1 MTSNYFDRNKYNQIH
16 NAMYK
21 RFRIL
26 NSDRFSRVKKS
37 NPVKYNN
44 YQYFP
49 IESDNSKIRGRTI
62 YLATQ
67 DEENEN
73 KDYTL
78 KLNTEPEQNS
88 FNSFNNKLLNKEWK
102 YIAQRTI
109 FFSYIRKYNFTLN
122 KRNFKNNNQIHISN
136 IKIYDVNKTFNETEE
151 NIEINNINNNKEE
164 NRFNIFNKIEAKQIK
179 SENQNNAN
187 NNICRIS
194 TYKKKKTSNQYKSTI
209 DRNQNQYQQ
218 ELSTND
224 KIKSEI
230 INKFSDYLRN
240 RKKIASLNT
249 EEKSKYDNKTL
260 NIDNNKK
267 DPISKNSSMNE
278 YLNITTMP
286 NVTNLNRSLDEVPQ
300 NNNKNLFYQ
309 SIKGNIFDNIDNS
322 KIMGKKFLDSIKN
335 QQRRISLLKA
345 MDRYN
350 RFKLRGKYNINKNN
364 NDKKENIHN
373 NENIN
378 IKTEIKVN
386 EEYNKDK
393 DEIKNENNNSQED
406 EIENENEFS
415 FNSELRKNEK
425 KNHLD
430 EIIAN
435 RNNILEEKN
444 IKNNNNNKNEEREE
458 KEEKEENEE
467 KEEINKEDNLIE
479 KIKTN
484 IENEEQI
491 SNEKIEEN
499 EEQINKEQI
508 SENEEL
514 NNEEINKNQEEKI
527 EEHEE
532 KEEKE
537 KYEEK
542 EEKEEQEEKNEEN
555 QIEKSED
562 KEESYTN
569 EQKEKE
575 EFTEKENIS
584 IQKEYIEENI
594 ENKELI
600 SKEEPEKI
608 IKPEINISIDH
619 KEDIKKEK
627 IIPEINISIDNKD
640 STQENKPDISNNN
653 NSSNNII
660 NNSINI
666 NINNNDSFQ
675 KNDIREQKQ
684 YMQLNNIK
692 YKNNLKPGYF
702 IRKVV
707 REEHY
712 YVDENGKEKILQ
724 VKQEFINNEDKK
736 KMKTKNPHKK
746 KFINTGKKL
755 YYNNINKT
763 FNKNKFDSA
772 SNKEDKPEKING
784 IKNEIDKKNESFEG
798 DNNIIDIS
806 TKNEN
811 NDVDYLSTKGLE
823 NKPNLIVE
831 KKIEFKDPLVNDN
844 LSSASGPLIYPDN
857 NYNYFKL
864 QENNAYT
871 NYNKPKNNN
880 NNSIYKRR
888 DKDKIIENNI
898 NNVSNIHT
906 DSNIITINRSKNL
919 ETKPRLTKPIT
930 TKENNYLSDFQLTSS
945 EIKKISTI
953 KKALNDTN
961 KIIKEK
967 NEKEKINSINIKP
980 ILNIG
985 ENNFINYI
993 KVNKTEKYKK
1003 PNPETYHKLNL
1014 NAYSLYSSNTHA
1026 HPSKRRRESSKNHTY
1041 HEINLTTSK
1050 NNNNDNNKLASNSL
1064 SHYFTDANDELNT
1077 STNTNKISTNS
1088 NITERNYIHR
1098 YTVNSN
1104 NMTNNI
1110 FDNEKNIEIRSTRF
1124 HRNIKDRN
1132 GMNNSVNKKHHRYYE
1147 SKSIKK
1153 RNSNNHII
1161 NNHQY
1166 SISKNI
1172 DDSDKK
1178 EYRSKNM
1185 ENINKKDKEYFYS
1198 YYDINRNNNSQ
1209 TAKKINR
1216 ITTYYH

>member
-1 MTSNYFDRNKYNQIH
+1 MTSNYFDKSKYSQIH

-67 DEENEN
+67 DEENDN
-73 KDYTL
+73 KDNTE

-122 KRNFKNNNQIHISN
+122 KGNLKNNNQIHISD
-136 IKIYDVNKTFNETEE
+136 IKIYDVNKSFNETEE
-151 NIEINNINNNKEE
+151 NLKLNNINNNQNE
-164 NRFNIFNKIEAKQIK
+164 NKFNFFNKIEARQIT
-179 SENQNNAN
+179 SENQNNEN
-187 NNICRIS
+187 NNIYRIS
-194 TYKKKKTSNQYKSTI
+194 AYKKKKTLNQYRPTT
-209 DRNQNQYQQ
+209 DENQNQNEQ
-218 ELSTND
+218 ELSTKD
-224 KIKSEI
+224 KVKSEI
-230 INKFSDYLRN
+230 INKFSDFLRN
-240 RKKIASLNT
+240 RKKIVSLNT
-249 EEKSKYDNKTL
+249 EDKSKYDNKTL
-260 NIDNNKK
+260 NIDENKK
-267 DPISKNSSMNE
+267 APISKNSSMNE

-309 SIKGNIFDNIDNS
+309 PINGNIFDNIDNS
-322 KIMGKKFLDSIKN
+322 KIMEKKFLEGIKN

-350 RFKLRGKYNINKNN
+350 RFKCRGKFNINNNN
-364 NDKKENIHN
+364 NDKIENIQN
-373 NENIN
+373 NQNIK

-393 DEIKNENNNSQED
+393 DELNNENNNSQEE

-415 FNSELRKNEK
+415 FNSELRKNDK
-425 KNHLD
+425 KNHLE
-430 EIIAN
+430 EIIA
-435 RNNILEEKN
+435 
-444 IKNNNNNKNEEREE
+444 KNNNNNNQEDININKNNSDKNEER
-458 KEEKEENEE
+458 EENEE
-467 KEEINKEDNLIE
+467 KEEIKKGDNLIE

-484 IENEEQI
+484 IENEKQI
-491 SNEKIEEN
+491 SQEKNGE
-499 EEQINKEQI
+499 
-508 SENEEL
+508 
-514 NNEEINKNQEEKI
+514 NEEINHEEILKNNNQEEKI
-527 EEHEE
+527 EEENKEEEHE
-532 KEEKE
+532 KEEHK
-537 KYEEK
+537 
-542 EEKEEQEEKNEEN
+542 EKNEEN
-555 QIEKSED
+555 LRKENPIMEKVEENIEEKDVSD
-562 KEESYTN
+562 MN
-569 EQKEKE
+569 EQKEKEKE
-575 EFTEKENIS
+575 EFTEKENYS
-584 IQKEYIEENI
+584 QQKEYNEENVDNI
-594 ENKELI
+594 ENKEII

-640 STQENKPDISNNN
+640 STQENKNDISNNN
-653 NSSNNII
+653 NSSSNNII

-675 KNDIREQKQ
+675 KNEIREQKQ

-746 KFINTGKKL
+746 KFINTGKKI

-763 FNKNKFDSA
+763 FNKNKLDSTL
-772 SNKEDKPEKING
+772 NKEDKLEKIEG
-784 IKNEIDKKNESFEG
+784 IKNEIDKNNESFEEN
-798 DNNIIDIS
+798 NNIIDIS
-806 TKNEN
+806 TKKEKQ
-811 NDVDYLSTKGLE
+811 DVDYLSTKGLE
-823 NKPNLIVE
+823 NKPEIIIE
-831 KKIEFKDPLVNDN
+831 KKVEFKDPLVNDN

-857 NYNYFKL
+857 NYNYFKS
-864 QENNAYT
+864 QENNENT
-871 NYNKPKNNN
+871 NYNKPKNN

-888 DKDKIIENNI
+888 DKDKNKENNI
-898 NNVSNIHT
+898 INISHLQT

-919 ETKPRLTKPIT
+919 ETKPHLTKPIT
-930 TKENNYLSDFQLTSS
+930 KNNYLSDFQLTSS

-967 NEKEKINSINIKP
+967 NQKEKEKEKINSINIKP

-1026 HPSKRRRESSKNHTY
+1026 QPGKRRRESSKNHTY
-1041 HEINLTTSK
+1041 HEINLTTTK
-1050 NNNNDNNKLASNSL
+1050 NNNNNDNKLSSNSL
-1064 SHYFTDANDELNT
+1064 SHYFNEGNDELNM

-1088 NITERNYIHR
+1088 NNITERNYIHR

-1104 NMTNNI
+1104 NMNNNI
-1110 FDNEKNIEIRSTRF
+1110 FDNEKNIEIRTTRF
-1124 HRNIKDRN
+1124 HRNIKDRKEL
-1132 GMNNSVNKKHHRYYE
+1132 NNSVNKEHHRYYE

-1153 RNSNNHII
+1153 RNSNNHVI

-1166 SISKNI
+1166 SLSKNI

-1178 EYRSKNM
+1178 EYQSKNV
-1185 ENINKKDKEYFYS
+1185 ENINKKDKGYFYS
-1198 YYDINRNNNSQ
+1198 YYDINKNNNSQ
-1209 TAKKINR
+1209 TAKKSNR
-1216 ITTYYH
+1216 TTTYYH